1 MENQLFIP
9 TKIKV
14 GFNNR
19 KDTYTKKLAYII
31 YYDGKGKLRKETS
44 WEGWRD
50 KAIDPVE
57 TENIPHSGFVINKG
71 ILRQSDWGNGHNMVR
86 VYDDRGFEFEI
97 TTSNLMFILMTTDCL
112 KRGLEGKFVYAWWG
126 TELVLLPTDC
136 DEYRNSMGYS
146 KLQGQK
152 VGVKDLI
159 AGAVYETKKQEKLIY
174 LGRFNWFDTEGS
186 WNWEN
191 DKAFRKAKK
200 KFVFVNKDENVVGLP
215 AISSL
220 SRCVSNV
227 PVDNYA
233 DLIDKF
239 RGMAESSKIVSLEFG
254 EPKELK
260 LKKSGNTW
268 YKYDYDDLIYFDY
281 DNEAGEYNIY
291 TVGIKNND
299 HYDMREIVF
308 SISKLGTRFILRDGE
323 LITKVRK
330 VLGKGSSYG
339 WGSSRQDRWEN
350 ESSRTISKEITL
362 QEFTKMKFP
371 ALYVTL
377 EDGNKYLLRDKIK
390 LI

>member
-31 YYDGKGKLRKETS
+31 YYDSKGVLRKEKS
-44 WEGWRD
+44 WEGWRN
-50 KAIDPVE
+50 KSIDPVE

-112 KRGLEGKFVYAWWG
+112 KRGLEGEFVYAWWG
-126 TELVLLPTDC
+126 KELILLPTDC
-136 DEYRNSMGYS
+136 DEYCNSMGYS

-191 DKAFRKAKK
+191 DKAIRKAKK
-200 KFVFVNKDENVVGLP
+200 KFVFVDKDENVVGLP

-227 PVDNYA
+227 PIDNYA

-254 EPKELK
+254 EPKEPELK
-260 LKKSGNTW
+260 ESGYIW
-268 YKYDYDDLIYFDY
+268 SKYCYDNLIYFDY

-291 TVGIKNND
+291 TVGIANNSS
-299 HYDMREIVF
+299 YDTKEIAF

-330 VLGKGSSYG
+330 VLEKGSSYG
-339 WGSSRQDRWEN
+339 WGSSRQERWGN
-350 ESSRTISKEITL
+350 ESSRTISKAITL